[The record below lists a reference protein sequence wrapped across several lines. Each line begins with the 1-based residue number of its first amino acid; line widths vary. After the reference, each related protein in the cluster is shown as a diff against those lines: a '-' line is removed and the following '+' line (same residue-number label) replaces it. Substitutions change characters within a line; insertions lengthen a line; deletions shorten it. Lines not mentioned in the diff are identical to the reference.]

1 MSTSAPLPSATPVS
15 PDEFAGRT
23 ALVTGAASGIGLA
36 TARRLGQGGARVVIA
51 DYNAEGAAS
60 AAAALTDEGIEA
72 SAVTVDVTD
81 PASLEAAVRFAQET
95 YGALHLAVNNAGIG
109 GESAPTGD
117 YDIDVWNRV
126 VRTNLDGVFYS
137 MRYEIPALLAAGGG
151 AIVNTASILG
161 SVGFAGSPAYV
172 AAKHGVVGLTRTAAT
187 EYAAQ
192 GVRINAVGPGFIDT
206 PLLQGMEKEA
216 YDGLV
221 QLHPAGRLGRSE
233 EVAEV
238 IAFLL
243 SDRASFVHGSYHLVD
258 GAYTAR

>member
-60 AAAALTDEGIEA
+60 AAAALRDESVEA

-81 PASLEAAVRFAQET
+81 PASVEATVRFAQDM

-172 AAKHGVVGLTRTAAT
+172 AAKHGVVGLTKAAAT

-206 PLLQGMEKEA
+206 PLLQGMDKQA